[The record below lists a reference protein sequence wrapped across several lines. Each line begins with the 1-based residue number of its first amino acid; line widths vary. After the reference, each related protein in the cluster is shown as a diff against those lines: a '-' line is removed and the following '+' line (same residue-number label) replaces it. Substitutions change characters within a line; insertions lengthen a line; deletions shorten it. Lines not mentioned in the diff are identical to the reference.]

1 MTLRAYAKINLGLQI
16 LGKRPD
22 GYHDIETI
30 FHQINLYDEI
40 EIVQNES
47 GVHFTTDSANVPTD
61 ASNLC
66 VRAATI
72 LHDLTGAQGGVEI
85 TLRKRIPV
93 GAGLG
98 GGSSDAATVLKGI
111 CKLWGL
117 EISLQELHLLS
128 GGLGSDVPFFLDSGT
143 AYATGRGEKLEQLQ
157 LSIPY
162 WIVVVTPPV
171 HISTVWAYSN
181 FALDPHLRH
190 ENIKTLIRDG
200 LQEPRML
207 VNKLRN
213 DFEPLVFRSYPEI
226 MRAKESL
233 VTGGA
238 DFALMSG
245 SGSSVFGLF
254 SNEAYAKE
262 LAEQLGAQYKVS
274 LTEPHFKPKLN

>member
-30 FHQINLYDEI
+30 FHQIDLYDEI
-40 EIVQNES
+40 DIVHNES
-47 GVHFTTDSANVPTD
+47 GVHFTTDSPNVPAD
-61 ASNLC
+61 ALNLC

-85 TLRKRIPV
+85 TLRKRIPI

-98 GGSSDAATVLKGI
+98 GGSTDAATVLKGI
-111 CKLWGL
+111 CKLWDL
-117 EISLQELHLLS
+117 DISLQELHLLS
-128 GGLGSDVPFFLDSGT
+128 SGLGSDVPFFLDGGT
-143 AYATGRGEKLEQLQ
+143 AYATGRGEKLEPLN
-157 LSIPY
+157 LSMPY

-171 HISTVWAYSN
+171 HISTVWAYTN
-181 FALDPHLRH
+181 FVLNPHLRR
-190 ENIKTLIRDG
+190 ENIKAVVTDG
-200 LQEPRML
+200 LREPRML

-213 DFEPLVFRSYPEI
+213 DFEPLVFQQYPEI
-226 MRAKESL
+226 MRVKELLAK
-233 VTGGA
+233 GGA

-254 SNEAYAKE
+254 SNEPYAKE
-262 LAEQLGAQYKVS
+262 IIEQLAAHYTVS
-274 LTEPHFKPKLN
+274 LTKPHFKPKLN

>member
-47 GVHFTTDSANVPTD
+47 GVHFTTDSPNVPKD

-85 TLRKRIPV
+85 MLRKRIPI

-111 CKLWGL
+111 CKLWDL

-128 GGLGSDVPFFLDSGT
+128 GGLGSDVPFFLDGGS
-143 AYATGRGEKLEQLQ
+143 AYATGRGEKLEPLQ

-162 WIVVVTPPV
+162 WVVVVTPPV

-181 FALDPHLRH
+181 FTLDPHVRH
-190 ENIKTLIRDG
+190 ENIRALLQDG
-200 LQEPRML
+200 LQDPRTL

-213 DFEPLVFRSYPEI
+213 DFEPLVFRNYPEI
-226 MRAKESL
+226 MRVKESL
-233 VTGGA
+233 VKGGA

-262 LAEQLGAQYKVS
+262 LAEQLRAQFKVS
-274 LTEPHFKPKLN
+274 LTEPYFKPKLN